1 MEPCVLGELPHVKI
15 QFLPHSLGV
24 LQLLAGS
31 QQGVGGVDPNVVGGR
46 EVGEERSREVWRL
59 AVSSQGRS
67 ENTLHYR

>member
-1 MEPCVLGELPHVKI
+1 MLGELPHVKV
-15 QFLPHSLGV
+15 QFLPHLGV

-46 EVGEERSREVWRL
+46 EVGEKKSREVWRL

-67 ENTLHYR
+67 ENALHCRWEK